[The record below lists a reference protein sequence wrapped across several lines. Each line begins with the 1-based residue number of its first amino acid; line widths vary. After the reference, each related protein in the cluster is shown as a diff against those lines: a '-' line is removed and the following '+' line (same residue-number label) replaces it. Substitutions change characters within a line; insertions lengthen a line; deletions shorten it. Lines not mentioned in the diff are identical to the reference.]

1 MIKDELCACVHRVR
15 CTDAWNKLGSFPDMV
30 NCPCH
35 NSSENL
41 FFNIKSIGDAG
52 YKSSVICL
60 VGRKKLLP
68 FRLNHCSVWSCRLC
82 WGWIQKERDKKGQR
96 LTLQKWWVG
105 EKTQMYVL
113 CAASALLCIQNKMC
127 MRTLVSE
134 CVCVCVPVWTTPRKL
149 CWFRWSVGYNGSE
162 SGEYTH
168 WPRATGAVMKT
179 DVRQTLLSQPSSLF
193 FTANVRGWIDE
204 C

>member
-113 CAASALLCIQNKMC
+113 CSASALLCIQNKMC

-134 CVCVCVPVWTTPRKL
+134 CVCVCACVNNPTKIVLIQMKCGVQWIRIRGIYTLAPRHGSSNENWCTPNPIEPTKL
-149 CWFRWSVGYNGSE
+149 SFLYSKC
-162 SGEYTH
+162 
-168 WPRATGAVMKT
+168 
-179 DVRQTLLSQPSSLF
+179 
-193 FTANVRGWIDE
+193 
-204 C
+204 